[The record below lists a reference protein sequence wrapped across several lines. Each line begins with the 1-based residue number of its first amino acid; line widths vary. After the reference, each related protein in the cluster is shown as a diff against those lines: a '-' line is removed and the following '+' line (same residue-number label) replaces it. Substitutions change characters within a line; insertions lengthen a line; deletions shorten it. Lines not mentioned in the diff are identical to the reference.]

1 MSTTPETPTP
11 ETDEHS
17 DRMDNEDFDVELAL
31 TYDLARRLERER
43 DAARAEIEA
52 MREAIQEAHKII
64 EVLYMDALDSHKES
78 WPRANEWLQKHAA
91 FAKLRP
97 FIPDATPPK
106 P

>member
-11 ETDEHS
+11 ETDDHS

-43 DAARAEIEA
+43 DAARAEIKA
-52 MREAIQEAHKII
+52 MRAAIS
-64 EVLYMDALDSHKES
+64 DA
-78 WPRANEWLQKHAA
+78 NAA
-91 FAKLRP
+91 LFRLVSLGSLELPHRRDAALTLGEKALVKLKP
-97 FIPDATPPK
+97 FTK